1 MKKESLLFRGHIYSE
16 LCEEMIYLGDHYFKL
31 NRILLLAIGL
41 WPYEQS
47 KFAQFQFIFFSGILM
62 ETIIFQVKNVFNKKL

>member
-1 MKKESLLFRGHIYSE
+1 MVCFEDNHFN
-16 LCEEMIYLGDHYFKL
+16 L

-47 KFAQFQFIFFSGILM
+47 KFAQLQFVFFSGILI
-62 ETIIFQVKNVFNKKL
+62 EAIIFQVMNCF